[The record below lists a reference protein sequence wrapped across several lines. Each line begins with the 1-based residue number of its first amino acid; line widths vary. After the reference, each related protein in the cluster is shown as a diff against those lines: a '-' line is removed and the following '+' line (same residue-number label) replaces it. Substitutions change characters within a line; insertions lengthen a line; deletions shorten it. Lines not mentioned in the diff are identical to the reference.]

1 MNNSSPAADG
11 RKLVPLVLDGL
22 ELEVSELEL
31 ATLKP
36 LLEANGIEVVVQ
48 GATPLPN
55 LPYELLVP
63 EEELERAQQILR
75 EALQAGPEGAV
86 EAESAAGEESPA
98 GPSLPVEE
106 PPEEG

>member
-11 RKLVPLVLDGL
+11 WKLVPLVLDGL

-31 ATLKP
+31 ATIKP

-63 EEELERAQQILR
+63 EDELERAQTILR
-75 EALQAGPEGAV
+75 EALQAGPEGAA
-86 EAESAAGEESPA
+86 EAKSAAEAPPA
-98 GPSLPVEE
+98 DPSFPVEE

>member
-1 MNNSSPAADG
+1 MNNSSPPADD
-11 RKLVPLVLDGL
+11 RKLVPLALDGL

-31 ATLKP
+31 ATIKP

-63 EEELERAQQILR
+63 EDELERAQAILR
-75 EALQAGPEGAV
+75 EALQAGPEGAA
-86 EAESAAGEESPA
+86 EAESAAGEEAPA
-98 GPSLPVEE
+98 EPSLPVEE
-106 PPEEG
+106 PPEQG